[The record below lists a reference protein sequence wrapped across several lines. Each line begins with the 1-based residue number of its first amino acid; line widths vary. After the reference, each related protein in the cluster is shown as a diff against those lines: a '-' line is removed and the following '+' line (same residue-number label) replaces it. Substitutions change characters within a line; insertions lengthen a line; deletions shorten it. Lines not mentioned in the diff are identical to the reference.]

1 MKGLKIMI
9 LKKSALPET
18 LLYGMDTLG
27 VNIDRLRYLDGYLQ
41 KLVDRNVHPFITFH
55 ALRRGVKIFEGTYG
69 VQKPGGGP
77 LREDAIYSVASV
89 TKPFTAT
96 CLAILQE
103 DGLIDFWESIQTY
116 FPEFEGEGKDG
127 VLIWH
132 LLAHVSGWDDDAA
145 DVWAENYIKN
155 ELGIVL
161 ESGEDQ
167 TAALKAARE
176 KLGLPEMASMWD
188 MRSHLALKAPL
199 SATPGTKFAYNSS
212 GYEMLGQLVE
222 RVSGMS
228 LEAFARERIFNP
240 LGMADTHWALP
251 RDKYDRYVYREPN
264 SRGGNYHNTEE
275 YLQSTSAAG
284 GLKTTMRDQLIF
296 GQMFLQNGT
305 LGGKRILSPASVQ
318 LMTTDQNVH
327 IPDSYWRGRMLG
339 SNWGFGWDVK
349 NGKKDDFGMLRSDIS
364 YNHCGFGG
372 ARLHVDP
379 QAELVIAL
387 YIVEQEEAKACDNM
401 STAANILYSALG

>member
-1 MKGLKIMI
+1 MT
-9 LKKSALPET
+9 LKKSALPEAV
-18 LLYGMDTLG
+18 LYGMDTLR

-41 KLVDRNVHPFITFH
+41 MLVDKNVHPFIAFH
-55 ALRRGVKIFEGTYG
+55 ALRRGVKIFGGNYG

-77 LREDAIYSVASV
+77 LREDAIFSVASV

-103 DGLIDFWESIQTY
+103 DGLVDFWEPVQAY

-127 VLIWH
+127 VLLWH
-132 LLAHVSGWDDDAA
+132 LLAHVSGWDQDAA
-145 DVWAENYIKN
+145 YEWAADYIRN
-155 ELGIVL
+155 ELGIAL
-161 ESGEDQ
+161 PEDGEDQ
-167 TAALKAARE
+167 TAALMAARE
-176 KLGLPEMASMWD
+176 KLGLPETASAWEVF
-188 MRSHLALKAPL
+188 SFLTKKAPL
-199 SATPGTKFAYNSS
+199 KTPIGTAFAYNSI

-222 RVSGMS
+222 KISGMS
-228 LEAFARERIFNP
+228 LEAFARQRVFDP
-240 LGMADTHWALP
+240 LGMTDTHWALP

-275 YLQSTSAAG
+275 ALQSTSAAG
-284 GLKTTMRDQLIF
+284 GLKTTIRDQLIF

-305 LGGKRILSPASVQ
+305 LGGKRILSPSSVR
-318 LMTTDQNVH
+318 LMTTDQNAQ
-327 IPDSYWRGRMLG
+327 IPDSYWRERMLG

-349 NGKKDDFGMLRSDIS
+349 NGKKDDFGMLRGDIS

-379 QAELVIAL
+379 EAELVIAL
-387 YIVEQEEAKACDNM
+387 YIVEQEEGAACAHM

>member
-1 MKGLKIMI
+1 MT
-9 LKKSALPET
+9 LKKSALPEAV
-18 LLYGMDTLG
+18 LYGMDTLR

-41 KLVDRNVHPFITFH
+41 MLVDKNVHPFIAFH
-55 ALRRGVKIFEGTYG
+55 ALRRGVKIFGGNYG

-77 LREDAIYSVASV
+77 LREDAIFSVASV

-103 DGLIDFWESIQTY
+103 DGLVDFWEPVQAY

-127 VLIWH
+127 VLLWH
-132 LLAHVSGWDDDAA
+132 LLAHVSGWDQDAA
-145 DVWAENYIKN
+145 YEWAADYIRN
-155 ELGIVL
+155 ELGIAL
-161 ESGEDQ
+161 PEDGEDQ
-167 TAALKAARE
+167 TAALMAARE
-176 KLGLPEMASMWD
+176 KLGLPETASAWEVF
-188 MRSHLALKAPL
+188 SFLTKKAPL
-199 SATPGTKFAYNSS
+199 KTPIGTAFAYNSI

-222 RVSGMS
+222 KISGMS
-228 LEAFARERIFNP
+228 LEAFARQRVFDP
-240 LGMADTHWALP
+240 LGMTDTHWALP

-275 YLQSTSAAG
+275 ALQSTSAAG
-284 GLKTTMRDQLIF
+284 GLKTTIRDQLIF

-305 LGGKRILSPASVQ
+305 LGGKRILSPSSVR
-318 LMTTDQNVH
+318 LMTTDQNAQ
-327 IPDSYWRGRMLG
+327 IPDSYWRERMLG

-349 NGKKDDFGMLRSDIS
+349 NGKKDDFGMLRSDVS

-379 QAELVIAL
+379 AAELVIAL
-387 YIVEQEEAKACDNM
+387 YIVEQEEAKACDHM
-401 STAANILYSALG
+401 STAANILYSALV

>member
-1 MKGLKIMI
+1 MT

-27 VNIDRLRYLDGYLQ
+27 VNIDRLRYLDRYLQ
-41 KLVDRNVHPFITFH
+41 RLVDQNTHPFIAFH
-55 ALRRGVKIFEGTYG
+55 ALRHGVKIFEGNYG

-77 LREDAIYSVASV
+77 LREDAIFSVASV

-103 DGLIDFWESIQTY
+103 DGLVDFWEPVQAH

-127 VLIWH
+127 VLLWH
-132 LLAHVSGWDDDAA
+132 LLAHVSGWDEDAA
-145 DVWAENYIKN
+145 YEWAADYIRN
-155 ELGIVL
+155 ELGIAL
-161 ESGEDQ
+161 PENGEDQ
-167 TAALKAARE
+167 TAALSAARE
-176 KLGLPEMASMWD
+176 KLGLPETVSPWEAFSF
-188 MRSHLALKAPL
+188 LARKAPL
-199 SATPGTKFAYNSS
+199 KTPTGTAFAYNSE
-212 GYEMLGQLVE
+212 GYELLGQLVE
-222 RVSGMS
+222 RISGMS
-228 LEAFARERIFNP
+228 LEAFARKRIFDP
-240 LGMADTHWALP
+240 LGMTDTHWALP
-251 RDKYDRYVYREPN
+251 HEKYDQYVYREPN
-264 SRGGNYHNTEE
+264 SRGGNYRNTEE
-275 YLQSTSAAG
+275 SLQSTSAAG

-305 LGGKRILSPASVQ
+305 LGGKHILSPASVR
-318 LMTTDQNVH
+318 LMTTDQNVK
-327 IPDSYWRGRMLG
+327 IPDSFWRGRYLG

-349 NGKKDDFGMLRSDIS
+349 NGKKDDFGMLRSDVS

-379 QAELVIAL
+379 ESELVIAL

-401 STAANILYSALG
+401 STAANILYSALY